1 MALLGVSIRSA
12 DGAAL
17 RFITAL
23 SAFLPS
29 KAREAPVL
37 RLCWRVQL
45 GPAGKRKTG
54 RLERSQV
61 GNGYGAV
68 TPVKS
73 SQWYFFEVLLRRLHL
88 FSLLVCCVLLA
99 ACGSDD
105 RNESQPFQQSD
116 VSSGA
121 ISPANGDFPPSS
133 ELDLSGEG
141 EWGEG
146 ERRGDLI
153 NYFELNFLTGS
164 EGFAEC
170 FIDALASE
178 MQNTYSDLVA
188 IVDFV
193 ANNGASEEML
203 GREVFRAI
211 EAALGGCDGF
221 VGEEDALRVA
231 EIVKVSGSEGE
242 PAPVLLGDEEA
253 GIFYVENWD
262 PAWGEPYFE
271 SVGDGPVK
279 VVMSDIFGDD
289 ATEEHGD
296 RVRST
301 FLKFAQRDSFTLFTF
316 DGGSGTSFEAI
327 HTDETVIISASAHDG
342 MDPFVIGDDSFQEVE
357 RLKTTN
363 ALYLSSLENAGVD
376 GDPELGVYPYPH
388 AGNAYVIENDP
399 DAMEHTLFIA
409 WYWDLSETW
418 GEASSV
424 SSRQGSVDLH
434 GDFVQRNLDHILFV
448 EIPLNYEFAD
458 TSHATPIAAARAV
471 ELLSQNPEATAKD
484 LKHLLLA
491 ETVRADITV
500 GDSYYDDS
508 IGPVTDPDAY
518 VAFSEVMSVNVLPA
532 G

>member
-1 MALLGVSIRSA
+1 MSLLGVSTRSA
-12 DGAAL
+12 DGAAP
-17 RFITAL
+17 RFITAR

-29 KAREAPVL
+29 KGGEALVL
-37 RLCWRVQL
+37 RLCWRVQPGPL
-45 GPAGKRKTG
+45 GERKTD

-61 GNGYGAV
+61 GNGYGAT
-68 TPVKS
+68 TPVNLDR
-73 SQWYFFEVLLRRLHL
+73 WYVLEVRLRRLHL
-88 FSLLVCCVLLA
+88 LSLLLCCVLLA

-105 RNESQPFQQSD
+105 MKESQPFQQSD

-121 ISPANGDFPPSS
+121 VSPANGDFPSSS
-133 ELDLSGEG
+133 ELDRSDEG
-141 EWGEG
+141 AW
-146 ERRGDLI
+146 RVDLI

-178 MQNTYSDLVA
+178 TQTNYSDLVVV
-188 IVDFV
+188 VDFV
-193 ANNGASEEML
+193 TNNGASEEML
-203 GREVFRAI
+203 GREVFRAV
-211 EAALGGCDGF
+211 EAALGGCDGLIS
-221 VGEEDALRVA
+221 EEDALRVEA
-231 EIVKVSGSEGE
+231 IVEESGPEGSR
-242 PAPVLLGDEEA
+242 APVLLGDEEA

-271 SVGDGPVK
+271 SVGDGPIK
-279 VVMSDIFGDD
+279 VVMSDIFGHD
-289 ATEEHGD
+289 AADEHGD
-296 RVRST
+296 RVRNT
-301 FLKFAQRDSFTLFTF
+301 FLTFAQRDSFTLFTF
-316 DGGSGTSFEAI
+316 EGGSGTSFETV
-327 HTDETVIISASAHDG
+327 HTDETVIISASSHTG
-342 MDPFVIGDDSFQEVE
+342 MDPFVIGDDSFQEAE

-399 DAMEHTLFIA
+399 DALEHTLFIA
-409 WYWDLSETW
+409 WYGDFSETW

-458 TSHATPIAAARAV
+458 TSHATPIAASKAV
-471 ELLSQNPEATAKD
+471 ELLSQNPEATAQD
-484 LKHLLLA
+484 LKQLLLA
-491 ETVRADITV
+491 ETVHADITV
-500 GDSYYDDS
+500 QDSYYDDS
-508 IGPVTDPDAY
+508 IGPVTDPNAY
-518 VAFSEVMSVNVLPA
+518 VDVTEVMSVNVLPA